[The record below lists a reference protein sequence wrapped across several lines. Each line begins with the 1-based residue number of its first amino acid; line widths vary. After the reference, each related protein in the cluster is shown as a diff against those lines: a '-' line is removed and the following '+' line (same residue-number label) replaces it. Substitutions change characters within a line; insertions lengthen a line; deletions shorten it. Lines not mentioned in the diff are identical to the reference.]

1 MDPRPHT
8 AVLAQP
14 AALVGADRTLALL
27 VRSWAFANESLVG
40 PGTSESEVVQLQ
52 HTPGRLMF
60 VRPAPTGPD
69 RDVV

>member
-1 MDPRPHT
+1 MGEIRPKKCE
-8 AVLAQP
+8 
-14 AALVGADRTLALL
+14 GADRTLAVL

-60 VRPAPTGPD
+60 VRPAPPTE
-69 RDVV
+69 